1 VYPDQFLLTVKLK
14 VRSEKQSYHTMLKR
28 LKAILTVPGILYFFT
43 RFGGSALRRQAFNQK
58 YRDGSWDYFDKE
70 HSPEMVKVIE
80 EYAKQ
85 GRILDMGC
93 GTGILASMLC
103 PDSFEHYLGV
113 DVSPEAITKAYKR
126 KSGKIQFEISNIQSY
141 RCKADFD
148 LIVFEE
154 SLYYVP
160 IFRRRLLRRFA
171 QHLRPGG
178 LFVVT
183 VADPRRFK
191 GMIRMIRKNFQI
203 IEDRCFQESKRLLL
217 VFR

>member
-1 VYPDQFLLTVKLK
+1 
-14 VRSEKQSYHTMLKR
+14 MLKR

-70 HSPEMVKVIE
+70 HSPEMAKVIE
-80 EYAKQ
+80 EYAKK

-93 GTGILASMLC
+93 GTGILASLLDA
-103 PDSFEHYLGV
+103 DSFTYYRGV
-113 DVSPEAITKAYKR
+113 DASTEAIALAQKR
-126 KSGKIQFEISNIQSY
+126 KGENIYFEIGDIQSY
-141 RCKADFD
+141 ECKDDFD

-171 QHLRPGG
+171 QHLRHGG